1 MKFKNIDNGRSFD
14 FGKTSSE
21 YAKYRDIYPKEMYDK
36 LYALGVGRKGEK
48 WLDIGTGT
56 GVLPF
61 NLCHTGADIMGIDIS
76 EEQIAAAKNILKE
89 RNITNVCFKAAP
101 AEKTDFPDNSFDC
114 ITAAQCFWYFDR
126 EKIISEI
133 KRLIK
138 PNGVFVKIYMSYTLD
153 DEIADKSH
161 RLVKKLNKNWTP
173 AASGSKDMYNHP
185 FPNGDLD
192 IFTCDI
198 PFTRESWHGRMCA
211 CRGTMASMDE
221 KTLAEWNK
229 EHKKLLSK
237 YPEEFTIKHKI
248 YIASYKIE
256 NSDERIVADGNP
268 TLAVFKKL
276 R

>member
-1 MKFKNIDNGRSFD
+1 MEINNIDHGKSFD
-14 FGKTSSE
+14 FGKTASE

-36 LYALGVGRKGEK
+36 LYALGVGRNGEK

-61 NLCHTGADIMGIDIS
+61 NLCRNGADITGIDIAKA
-76 EEQIAAAKNILKE
+76 QIEAAKNIALE
-89 RNITNVCFKAAP
+89 REIENVHFIASP
-101 AEKTDFPDNSFDC
+101 AENTGFADNSFDC

-138 PNGVFVKIYMSYTLD
+138 PDGVFAKIYMSYTLD
-153 DEIADKSH
+153 DEIAEKSH
-161 RLVKKLNKNWTP
+161 NLVKKLNKNWTP
-173 AASGSKDMYNHP
+173 GASGSKDMYNHP

-192 IFTCDI
+192 VFTCDI

-221 KTLAEWNK
+221 KTLAKWDK
-229 EHKKLLSK
+229 EHKKILSK

-248 YIASYKIE
+248 YIAAYKIE
-256 NSDERIVADGNP
+256 
-268 TLAVFKKL
+268 K
-276 R
+276 

>member
-1 MKFKNIDNGRSFD
+1 MKFNNIDHGKNFD

-36 LYALGVGRKGEK
+36 LYAWGVGHSDEK

-56 GVLPF
+56 GVLPL
-61 NLCHTGADIMGIDIS
+61 NLCYKGADITGIDIS
-76 EEQIAAAKNILKE
+76 SKQIEAAKNIALE
-89 RNITNVCFKAAP
+89 RKVENVHFITSP
-101 AEKTDFPDNSFDC
+101 AENTGFPDNSFDC

-133 KRLIK
+133 KRLLK
-138 PNGVFVKIYMSYTLD
+138 PGGVFVKIYMSYTLD
-153 DEIADKSH
+153 DEIAEKSH
-161 RLVKKLNKNWTP
+161 SLVKKLNKNWTP
-173 AASGSKDMYNHP
+173 GASGSKDMYNHP
-185 FPNGDLD
+185 FPNGNLD

-221 KTLAEWNK
+221 ETLAKWDK

-248 YIASYKIE
+248 YIASYRIE
-256 NSDERIVADGNP
+256 
-268 TLAVFKKL
+268 K
-276 R
+276 

>member
-1 MKFKNIDNGRSFD
+1 MKFNNIDKGKSFD

-36 LYALGVGRKGEK
+36 LYALGVGHKGEK

-61 NLCHTGADIMGIDIS
+61 NLCLNRADITGIDIS
-76 EEQIAAAKNILKE
+76 EEQITAAKVIAEE
-89 RNITNVCFKAAP
+89 RNIENINFIATP
-101 AEKTDFPDNSFDC
+101 AENTDFTDNSFDC

-133 KRLIK
+133 KRLLK
-138 PNGVFVKIYMSYTLD
+138 PGGVFVKIYMSYTLD
-153 DEIADKSH
+153 NKIAEKSH
-161 RLVKKLNKNWTP
+161 NLVKKLNKNWTP
-173 AASGSKDMYNHP
+173 AASGSSDMYNHP
-185 FPNGDLD
+185 FPNGKLD

-221 KTLAEWNK
+221 KTLAKWDK
-229 EHKKLLSK
+229 EHKKLLSE

-248 YIASYKIE
+248 YIASYRIE
-256 NSDERIVADGNP
+256 
-268 TLAVFKKL
+268 K
-276 R
+276 